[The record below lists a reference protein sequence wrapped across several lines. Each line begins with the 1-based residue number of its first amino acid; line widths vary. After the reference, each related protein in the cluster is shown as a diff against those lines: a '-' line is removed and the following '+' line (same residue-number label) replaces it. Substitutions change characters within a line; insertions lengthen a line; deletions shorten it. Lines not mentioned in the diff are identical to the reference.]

1 MELTDREYE
10 VVTNIYGD
18 ETPRDLR
25 AVETEELV
33 AWHDS
38 VSDAVQL
45 SYEDDDVEPLGILLP
60 LEGKIVQI
68 LHTRL

>member
-10 VVTNIYGD
+10 VVSNVYGD

-33 AWHDS
+33 ALHDG
-38 VSDAVQL
+38 VSDTVQL
-45 SYEDDDVEPLGILLP
+45 SYEDDDVESLGILLP
-60 LEGKIVQI
+60 LETKITRT
-68 LHTRL
+68 LHHRL

>member
-18 ETPRDLR
+18 MPRNLR

-33 AWHDS
+33 AMHDG

-45 SYEDDDVEPLGILLP
+45 SYEDDDVESLGILLP
-60 LEGKIVQI
+60 LESKIVQV
-68 LHTRL
+68 LQERL

>member
-1 MELTDREYE
+1 MELTDREHE

-18 ETPRDLR
+18 KPRNLR

-33 AWHDS
+33 AMHDG

-45 SYEDDDVEPLGILLP
+45 SYEDGDVESLAILLP
-60 LEGKIVQI
+60 LETKITRT
-68 LHTRL
+68 LHHRL